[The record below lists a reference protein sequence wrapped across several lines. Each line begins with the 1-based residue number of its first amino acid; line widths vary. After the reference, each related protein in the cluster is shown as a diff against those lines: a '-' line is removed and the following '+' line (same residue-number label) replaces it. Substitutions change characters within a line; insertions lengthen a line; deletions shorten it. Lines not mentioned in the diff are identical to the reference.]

1 MVKKKINFDAMT
13 YADGFSFC
21 DISEKNLLYKA
32 CLQALQWA
40 ENHTPDIIEK
50 GNDENITDEDKEKK
64 KRKAAEHLV
73 KKRKYIHIAITPD
86 VLYYG
91 STTCR
96 TSQEDYYRNMYG
108 FTFQKVGE

>member
-32 CLQALQWA
+32 CLQALKWA

-50 GNDENITDEDKEKK
+50 GND
-64 KRKAAEHLV
+64 
-73 KKRKYIHIAITPD
+73 
-86 VLYYG
+86 
-91 STTCR
+91 
-96 TSQEDYYRNMYG
+96 
-108 FTFQKVGE
+108 